1 MARVTL
7 RARLLLALLAMAL
20 VPTAAFTLFTLDQLD
35 RSARRWFRPGVEHA
49 LESGL
54 ETTRSGLARLEG
66 VALAV
71 AEAWSASRP
80 RPPLDPARRE
90 RLAAGLRATGL
101 DVLQLYRRQ
110 GGGWRLA
117 EQVVPAGVLAPAE
130 PDLGAEI
137 AVALDSTW
145 VIHSARGVLAGVAR
159 VDSVH
164 AIAVGWW
171 VAPDHPARVAD
182 IGVGVERY
190 RQLGVLVPIQRRW
203 VWSLVLALVVVL
215 VAAAVPVAGALAGGM
230 SRPLADLSA
239 ALARVSAGDTG
250 ARVTPRGAAELRGL
264 AESFNAMTARLAE
277 ARESL
282 LRAEREAAWRDV
294 ARRLAHEI
302 KNPLTA
308 MRYALHRIERRVD
321 RVPEAD
327 REAVRQSVEAIL
339 REVQDLAFMT
349 EQFSQYARA
358 PEPMLERLELD
369 EVVRSAAALQE
380 PETLAVRAEPVAVRG
395 DRVLVSRAVQ
405 NLLVNA
411 REASP
416 AGAVVEVTLR
426 PEGDR
431 AVIEVLDRGAGLPA
445 VPAERLFDP
454 YVSTKNRGSGLGL
467 ALVRDVAE
475 RHGGGV
481 ALENREGGGA
491 RARLWLPR
499 WTDPA
504 EGHAG

>member
-1 MARVTL
+1 
-7 RARLLLALLAMAL
+7 
-20 VPTAAFTLFTLDQLD
+20 
-35 RSARRWFRPGVEHA
+35 
-49 LESGL
+49 
-54 ETTRSGLARLEG
+54 
-66 VALAV
+66 
-71 AEAWSASRP
+71 
-80 RPPLDPARRE
+80 
-90 RLAAGLRATGL
+90 
-101 DVLQLYRRQ
+101 
-110 GGGWRLA
+110 
-117 EQVVPAGVLAPAE
+117 
-130 PDLGAEI
+130 
-137 AVALDSTW
+137 
-145 VIHSARGVLAGVAR
+145 
-159 VDSVH
+159 
-164 AIAVGWW
+164 
-171 VAPDHPARVAD
+171 
-182 IGVGVERY
+182 
-190 RQLGVLVPIQRRW
+190 
-203 VWSLVLALVVVL
+203 
-215 VAAAVPVAGALAGGM
+215 
-230 SRPLADLSA
+230 
-239 ALARVSAGDTG
+239 
-250 ARVTPRGAAELRGL
+250 
-264 AESFNAMTARLAE
+264 
-277 ARESL
+277 
-282 LRAEREAAWRDV
+282 
-294 ARRLAHEI
+294 
-302 KNPLTA
+302 